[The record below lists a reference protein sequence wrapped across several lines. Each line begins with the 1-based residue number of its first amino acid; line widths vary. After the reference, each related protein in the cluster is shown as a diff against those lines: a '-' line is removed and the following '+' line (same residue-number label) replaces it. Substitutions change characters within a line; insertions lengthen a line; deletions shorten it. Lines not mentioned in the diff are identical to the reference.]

1 MIIFSFSQYK
11 PDDMNYKRFLLITM
25 VSSLVVC
32 ALVGIYIL
40 LFGDWGE
47 TEMKV
52 FSTTQIVAFFSLL
65 GFCSSLHQNRKY
77 FKWISIMGVFAS
89 LVGFVLTTYMIWWTM
104 EEGQNGDVWRAAFI
118 AGIIAFCLAH
128 ISLMLLV
135 KLKSRLTKY
144 VLIATIVFIL
154 IVAGMMINAV
164 ICDFDLGD
172 RCLRLLGV
180 FAILDVLGT
189 ITTPLINKLTEQ
201 KT

>member
-1 MIIFSFSQYK
+1 
-11 PDDMNYKRFLLITM
+11 MNYKRFLLITM
-25 VSSLVVC
+25 ISSLVIC

-52 FSTTQIVAFFSLL
+52 FATTQIVAFFSLL

-77 FKWISIMGVFAS
+77 YQWISILGVLAS
-89 LVGFVLTTYMIWWTM
+89 FVGFVLTTYLIWWTM
-104 EEGQNGDVWRAAFI
+104 EGGEHKNVWRASFI
-118 AGIIAFCLAH
+118 AGIVAFCLAH

-135 KLKSRLTKY
+135 KLKSRFTKY
-144 VLIATIVFIL
+144 VLLTTIIFIL

-189 ITTPLINKLTEQ
+189 ITTPLINKLTEA
-201 KT
+201 KS